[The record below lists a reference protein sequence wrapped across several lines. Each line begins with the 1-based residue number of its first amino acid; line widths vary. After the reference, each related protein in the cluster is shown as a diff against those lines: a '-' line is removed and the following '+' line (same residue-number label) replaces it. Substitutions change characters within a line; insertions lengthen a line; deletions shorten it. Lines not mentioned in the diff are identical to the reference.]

1 MTEIKVPDEPRFQKV
16 REEID
21 LGRLWKARDR
31 LHGHVRR
38 DPSDQKVLDL
48 LGSIWFVMGDLPQ
61 AGRYWFLT
69 TRDDESV
76 ARARDAFFERFGGDP
91 LEILRALPPRIE
103 PDRYPH
109 LVRKRIDDLVAASGS
124 GHGWWTPKTSDDDD
138 WRPVTPA
145 AYKHGSTRRGVDALL
160 SAFMTAVV
168 VVALV
173 SLVVGFVTIVGWIL
187 DLFV

>member
-31 LHGHVRR
+31 LHGHVRH
-38 DPSDQKVLDL
+38 DPSDQQVLDL

-61 AGRYWFLT
+61 AGRYWFMT

-76 ARARDAFFERFGGDP
+76 ALARDAFFERFGGDP

-103 PDRYPH
+103 PDRYPYP
-109 LVRKRIDDLVAASGS
+109 VRKRIDDLVAASGS
-124 GHGWWTPKTSDDDD
+124 QHGWWTPKTGDDDA
-138 WRPVTPA
+138 WRPLAPA
-145 AYKHGSTRRGVDALL
+145 AYSRSTRRGADALL
-160 SAFMTAVV
+160 SALMTAVV
-168 VVALV
+168 VVVIA
-173 SLVVGFVTIVGWIL
+173 SFVVGLATIVGWIV
-187 DLFV
+187 DPFV

>member
-1 MTEIKVPDEPRFQKV
+1 MTEIKIPDEPRFQKV
-16 REEID
+16 REEVD

-31 LHGHVRR
+31 LHGHVRH
-38 DPSDQKVLDL
+38 DPSDEQVLDL

-103 PDRYPH
+103 PDRYPY
-109 LVRKRIDDLVAASGS
+109 LVRK
-124 GHGWWTPKTSDDDD
+124 PKTDDDD
-138 WRPVTPA
+138 AWRRVAPA
-145 AYKHGSTRRGVDALL
+145 VSSHGSTRRGMDALL
-160 SAFMTAVV
+160 SALMTAVV
-168 VVALV
+168 VVVLA
-173 SLVVGFVTIVGWIL
+173 SLVVGLATIVGWIL
-187 DLFV
+187 DPFV